1 MVQNTKV
8 DWENMW
14 QKKEE
19 TETKNIDM
27 YVENSKRIHAASPG
41 QNSSIISRVFC
52 MIHAHNRLTELV
64 AIQDNIEKRKLK
76 KSRIK

>member
-41 QNSSIISRVFC
+41 QNSFIISRVFC

-64 AIQDNIEKRKLK
+64 AIQDNIEKKKLK

>member
-1 MVQNTKV
+1 
-8 DWENMW
+8 MW

-19 TETKNIDM
+19 TETKKHM

-52 MIHAHNRLTELV
+52 MIQAHNRLTELV

>member
-1 MVQNTKV
+1 
-8 DWENMW
+8 MW

-52 MIHAHNRLTELV
+52 MIHAHNRLTELT
-64 AIQDNIEKRKLK
+64 
-76 KSRIK
+76 

>member
-1 MVQNTKV
+1 MVQNTNV
-8 DWENMW
+8 DRKNMW

-19 TETKNIDM
+19 TETKNIDR
-27 YVENSKRIHAASPG
+27 YVENSKRIHAASPV

>member
-1 MVQNTKV
+1 
-8 DWENMW
+8 
-14 QKKEE
+14 
-19 TETKNIDM
+19 M

-76 KSRIK
+76 KSRINEKTFNRFVQCGYATSFWLVWNRV

>member
-8 DWENMW
+8 EWENMW

>member
-1 MVQNTKV
+1 MVQNTNV
-8 DWENMW
+8 DWKICGKRKRK
-14 QKKEE
+14 QKR
-19 TETKNIDM
+19 KNIDM

-41 QNSSIISRVFC
+41 QNSCIISRVFC

>member
-1 MVQNTKV
+1 MVQNTNV
-8 DWENMW
+8 NRENMW

-27 YVENSKRIHAASPG
+27 YVKNSKRIHAASPG

-64 AIQDNIEKRKLK
+64 AIQDNIENRKLK